1 MIGVKRKFQSSA
13 RGRIAIPLTNHKT
26 IGVVG

>member
-13 RGRIAIPLTNHKT
+13 RGRVDIPRTKHET
-26 IGVVG
+26 AGVAG